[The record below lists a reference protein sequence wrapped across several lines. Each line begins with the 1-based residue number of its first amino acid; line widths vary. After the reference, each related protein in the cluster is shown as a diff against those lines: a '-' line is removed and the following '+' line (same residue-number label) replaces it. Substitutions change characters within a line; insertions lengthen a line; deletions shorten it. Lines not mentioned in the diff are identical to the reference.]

1 MQNALAIWCVSDGK
15 AGHKSQLNGLL
26 DALRQRQQC
35 EVHWFDCNAKP
46 LRQAAALDRSPQL
59 ILCAGHST
67 HRCSLYL
74 RWRYGGKLVV
84 LMKPSLPRW
93 LFDLCVVP
101 RHDGLAGGKNVLLT
115 RGPINDIQ
123 PSSRQREDRGLI
135 LIGGPSRHH
144 GWDDGQILDQLQR
157 LLDTRPGRHWTLTTS
172 RRTPGSFLPA
182 LERLGLSGLEV
193 VPAEQGDR
201 DWLREQYATSGVIWA
216 TEDSA
221 SMVYEALTSGAR
233 VGVLAVP
240 RQHTSRVSRGLD
252 QLLEEGIA
260 TSLSGAMDSDPAPQT
275 DQAAPLCEADRVA
288 QYLVQMIG
296 LQQGNATHEGS
307 TGITPPR

>member
-15 AGHKSQLNGLL
+15 AGHRSQLNGLL

-35 EVHWFDCNAKP
+35 DVHWFDCNSAP
-46 LRQAAALDRSPQL
+46 LRQAAALESSPQF

-74 RWRYGGKLVV
+74 KWRYGGKLVV

-93 LFDLCVVP
+93 LFDLCVIP
-101 RHDGLAGGKNVLLT
+101 RHDGVRGGRHTLLT
-115 RGPINDIQ
+115 RGPINDIRPSDRLQ
-123 PSSRQREDRGLI
+123 PDRGLI

-144 GWDDGQILDQLQR
+144 GWDDGQMLQQLQR
-157 LLDTRPGRHWTLTTS
+157 LLHSDPARQWTLTTS
-172 RRTPGSFLPA
+172 RRTPESFLPA
-182 LERLGLSGLEV
+182 LRQLGLEGLQV

-221 SMVYEALTSGAR
+221 SMVYEALTAGAR

-240 RQHTSRVSRGLD
+240 RQHNSRVSRGLD
-252 QLLEEGIA
+252 QLLEEGLAISLPAA
-260 TSLSGAMDSDPAPQT
+260 TGSDPAPKT
-275 DQAAPLCEADRVA
+275 EQARPLCEADRVA
-288 QYLVQMIG
+288 QYLLQMISP
-296 LQQGNATHEGS
+296 QQGNATHEGS
-307 TGITPPR
+307 TGFTPPR